1 VGIERDGTRREYDL
15 YLSSS
20 HWRSLA
26 ARVKTA
32 RGNRCERCGETER
45 LDAHHLTYDR
55 IGHERDEDLMVL
67 CRECH
72 FSLHEKNPA
81 VNWAF
86 ADYLEPG
93 QIIEFVPD
101 YEEGVEYND
110 RQLGYLADK
119 MLLLNPDPDRP
130 VLFWAQI
137 KSRKRREILTDRG
150 TPDPSIVQGIYWR
163 THPQGRA
170 WWNYEE
176 RQDDEKKQGFYRE
189 ANAAN
194 VIPRD
199 HPYVPEPFKPLGGRV
214 YKTFQMGDVDS
225 MRVTKR
231 TSRARR
237 RAKLDNS
244 QVDGVEYT
252 E

>member
-101 YEEGVEYND
+101 YEEGVKYND

-244 QVDGVEYT
+244 QVDGVEYM
-252 E
+252 

>member
-26 ARVKTA
+26 ARIKTA

-101 YEEGVEYND
+101 YEEGVKYND

-137 KSRKRREILTDRG
+137 KSRKRREILTDRD

-244 QVDGVEYT
+244 QVDGVEYM
-252 E
+252 